1 MAEHSGS
8 CDFCRIGPVTWR
20 EEVMTFRQWSDKGY
34 VHCRVRLPVGTCA
47 HCRAKSLDAD
57 SDRMFEAA
65 FQRAYDKLK

>member
-8 CDFCRIGPVTWR
+8 CDFCRMGPVIWR
-20 EEVMTFRQWSDKGY
+20 KEVMTFRQWSDKGY

-47 HCRAKSLDAD
+47 QCQARSLDAD